1 MIVHEEWT
9 IVHMVIFVKL
19 KEAFVRL
26 VDFTYFCKL
35 KPNNELEGL
44 WAQSKS
50 GKGGLDHQESPH
62 HTKI

>member
-1 MIVHEEWT
+1 M
-9 IVHMVIFVKL
+9 
-19 KEAFVRL
+19 RL